1 MVGLIH
7 PCNPRP
13 LLYPHPIA
21 RVLATSSPYL
31 SSLVIMTIPG
41 GFGSTLIGGLISAML
56 YGIATLQTYVYYTHY
71 SDDALAIRFLVT
83 GIWILDTLRFLFVC
97 HFLYYYLI
105 TNYGIPTSL
114 LYMVWSLPASILVH
128 VRSLHFKLSTTRISN
143 VTGNYGYRSSM
154 LLRAPNILP
163 LSPRS
168 EVVGDCSHYV
178 ISIGWDRFID
188 SETSLG
194 PQISFYTGI
203 PTLTVYVL
211 AEILITVSLCTLF
224 YDNGSRSTFPRMKR
238 LLNMLILC
246 AVNRCLLTL
255 LVTIAE
261 LAAEVNHQNAWTI
274 AFDFIGQG
282 LYSNSLLASL
292 NARQYLRSQAS
303 STVTDL
309 RISAVDFAKLEGHV
323 ESSEDG
329 TGRFRVWQ
337 EAHTDIAADP
347 SLGKIM
353 A

>member
-1 MVGLIH
+1 MF
-7 PCNPRP
+7 
-13 LLYPHPIA
+13 
-21 RVLATSSPYL
+21 
-31 SSLVIMTIPG
+31 SLV
-41 GFGSTLIGGLISAML
+41 L
-56 YGIATLQTYVYYTHY
+56 YLLVMQTYVYYTHY

-128 VRSLHFKLSTTRISN
+128 VIMATAVRCFFVHQIFYLCRPEVRWWVTAPTMLSVLAGTGFGVVS
-143 VTGNYGYRSSM
+143 VTM
-154 LLRAPNILP
+154 
-163 LSPRS
+163 
-168 EVVGDCSHYV
+168 E
-178 ISIGWDRFID
+178 FID

-274 AFDFIGQG
+274 AFDFIVPSKPSFK
-282 LYSNSLLASL
+282 YCD
-292 NARQYLRSQAS
+292 RSTHQCC
-303 STVTDL
+303 
-309 RISAVDFAKLEGHV
+309 
-323 ESSEDG
+323 
-329 TGRFRVWQ
+329 
-337 EAHTDIAADP
+337 
-347 SLGKIM
+347 
-353 A
+353 

>member
-1 MVGLIH
+1 MFLRRFH
-7 PCNPRP
+7 PHR
-13 LLYPHPIA
+13 
-21 RVLATSSPYL
+21 
-31 SSLVIMTIPG
+31 
-41 GFGSTLIGGLISAML
+41 GFDLR
-56 YGIATLQTYVYYTHY
+56 YTYVYYTHY

-114 LYMVWSLPASILVH
+114 LYMVWSLPASILVQVIMATA
-128 VRSLHFKLSTTRISN
+128 VRCFFVHQIFYLCRPEVRWWVTAPTGHGRCYQYWLGPGLALCQLLWSTPTRPIMFAGILISDN
-143 VTGNYGYRSSM
+143 
-154 LLRAPNILP
+154 
-163 LSPRS
+163 
-168 EVVGDCSHYV
+168 
-178 ISIGWDRFID
+178 RFID

-224 YDNGSRSTFPRMKR
+224 YDNGSRSTFPR
-238 LLNMLILC
+238 
-246 AVNRCLLTL
+246 

-282 LYSNSLLASL
+282 SSL

-347 SLGKIM
+347 SLALILFATRLSGVSLNNPY
-353 A
+353 ALVSYYSPRGARDYETEGLAR